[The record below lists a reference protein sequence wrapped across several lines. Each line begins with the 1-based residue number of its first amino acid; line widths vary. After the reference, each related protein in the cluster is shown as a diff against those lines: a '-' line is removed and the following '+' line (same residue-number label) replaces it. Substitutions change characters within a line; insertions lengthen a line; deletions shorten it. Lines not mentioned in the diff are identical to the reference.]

1 MDPDKLRV
9 INEWPTPTNLH
20 ELRSF
25 IGMCSYYR
33 RFIEKFSV
41 IARPLHDLTKKKVQ
55 FKWTAKENQAF
66 NDLKE
71 RLMSQPLLVLPDLK
85 KPFEV
90 YCDASG
96 ESIGAVLTQEG
107 HPVAYESRR
116 LHDQEKN
123 LGIYEKELLAV
134 IHALDS
140 WKHYLLGTAF
150 VIHTDHQSIKY
161 FMTQTK
167 LSEKQMR
174 WANFLSQ
181 FHFHFAHIPGK
192 QNPVADALSRRP
204 RVNAVS
210 VAYNHDLTSMV
221 DKYAKDNDFAL
232 IFQDL
237 MSGHANEPYSLNEGF
252 LLHGSRLCV
261 VKDLRE
267 KVMYESHSPPL
278 CGS

>member
-1 MDPDKLRV
+1 M
-9 INEWPTPTNLH
+9 H
-20 ELRSF
+20 EH
-25 IGMCSYYR
+25 
-33 RFIEKFSV
+33 EKS
-41 IARPLHDLTKKKVQ
+41 
-55 FKWTAKENQAF
+55 
-66 NDLKE
+66 
-71 RLMSQPLLVLPDLK
+71 
-85 KPFEV
+85 
-90 YCDASG
+90 
-96 ESIGAVLTQEG
+96 
-107 HPVAYESRR
+107 
-116 LHDQEKN
+116 

-192 QNPVADALSRRP
+192 QNPVADALSRRL

-210 VAYNHDLTSMV
+210 IAYNHDLASMI
-221 DKYAKDNDFAL
+221 DKYANDDDFAP
-232 IFQDL
+232 IYQGL
-237 MSGHANEPYSLNEGF
+237 MTGNAQEPYSLNERF

-267 KVMYESHSPPL
+267 KVMYESHSPPYAGHRGIL
-278 CGS
+278 ATTQAIETYFFWPSMR